1 MSQLKDLMLDMEDDL
16 RVGVVEAIEKNEKI
30 VAGPMMHPFCTM
42 EEDLNG
48 IKTKHYYPGGIL
60 RDVAKTKFLEKYPLG
75 GPWFDVN
82 WKKVELFC

>member
-1 MSQLKDLMLDMEDDL
+1 MSQFKDIMLDMEDDL
-16 RVGVVEAIEKNEKI
+16 VDLVAVIKNSEKI
-30 VAGPMMHPFCTM
+30 AGGPMMHPFCTM

-60 RDVAKTKFLEKYPLG
+60 RDVAKTKFLEKYPLA